1 MLVLQGILD
10 LFSYDCWVA
19 WVCHRYVGMGLE
31 PMIDIKAPAE
41 VVEANPIVTDDILD
55 VVAGLFDGTASIIIR
70 AIR

>member
-1 MLVLQGILD
+1 
-10 LFSYDCWVA
+10 
-19 WVCHRYVGMGLE
+19 MGLE

-55 VVAGLFDGTASIIIR
+55 VVAGLLDGTASIVIG